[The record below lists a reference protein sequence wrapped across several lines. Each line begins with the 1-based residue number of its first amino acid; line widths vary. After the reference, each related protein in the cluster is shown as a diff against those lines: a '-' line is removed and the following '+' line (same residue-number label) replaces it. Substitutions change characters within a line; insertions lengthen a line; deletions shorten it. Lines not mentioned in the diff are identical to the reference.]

1 MSLSRRCT
9 ATRACLSVALL
20 LLGRAVCAEPIGLV
34 TELSGPLLV
43 KDASGSIKVLAI
55 NSPVEQGEVLA
66 TGKGTYA
73 QLSLTDHSSVQ
84 LGPDTELAIEK
95 YSFRETTPQ
104 SDAAQLSLVRG
115 RVRIAT
121 GILGTRD
128 TDSFILRAAAATID
142 IRRSVLVA
150 EYVMSARAEVAWN
163 GVGSQMRP
171 VSEVTTIGHTTANYR
186 YVRVLSVSGPAALP
200 LELNDSIASS
210 HGPVST
216 VAAHSSGRLQLA
228 QGPASPVPGAR
239 APGLYVQVL
248 DGIINLSNRGGSQ
261 SFSAGQFGFTAS
273 LGQPPV
279 VVPKNPGIQ
288 FNPPPAF
295 SSSSPITSSAA
306 SSAAKSGQVD
316 CEVR

>member
-1 MSLSRRCT
+1 MSLSRSCT

-20 LLGRAVCAEPIGLV
+20 LVGRAASAEPIGVV
-34 TELSGPLLV
+34 TEVSGPLLV

-66 TGKGTYA
+66 TRKGTYA
-73 QLSLTDHSSVQ
+73 QLTLRDHSSVQ

-95 YSFRETTPQ
+95 YSFHETTPQ

-128 TDSFILRAAAATID
+128 TDSFILRAPAATID

-150 EYVMSARAEVAWN
+150 EYVMSARAEVAWD
-163 GVGSQMRP
+163 GVRSQLRP
-171 VSEVTTIGHTTANYR
+171 VSEVTTIGHSTANYR
-186 YVRVLSVSGPAALP
+186 YVRVLSVSRQAAPP
-200 LELNDSIASS
+200 LELNDSITSS
-210 HGPVST
+210 HALVSS
-216 VAAHSSGRLQLA
+216 VAANSAGRLQLA
-228 QGPASPVPGAR
+228 QSAAPPVPGAR

-248 DGIINLSNRGGSQ
+248 DGLIHLNNGGGTQ
-261 SFSAGQFGFTAS
+261 NFSAGQFGFTAS
-273 LGQPPV
+273 FVQPPV
-279 VVPKNPGIQ
+279 VLPNNPGMQ
-288 FNPPPAF
+288 FMPPPAF
-295 SSSSPITSSAA
+295 SSPTASSSAT
-306 SSAAKSGQVD
+306 SATKAGTVD